1 MNILNER
8 PGLVAIVSFV
18 AGLFIGLVVLG
29 WGLFPVQ
36 WTGAGP
42 AQLAP
47 ADQANYLIA
56 LADSFAVRGNAETA
70 QNSLRG
76 WPEANEAICNLAATQ
91 TDPSSIANLNNL
103 VVANGGQPC
112 GAPAVGDTGLPA
124 VGTTTEEA
132 AEETSGS
139 GRTFLLLL
147 LLAGV
152 VGGIFWL
159 LQRRNTMVATDD
171 DFETFEDTPTS
182 APETAGGDELNAIP
196 LARFRTDYTH
206 GRENYDD
213 SFSIETDNQEFLGEC
228 GISIAES
235 IGTDSPKNVTAFE
248 VWLFDKNDIRTV
260 TKVVMSDHA
269 FFDEAIKAKLAP
281 KGEPVLAR
289 ENEVIVL
296 ETASLIINAEIVEM
310 QYGESSLPPQS
321 VFDNFTIEMSAWAK
335 ENTPEAEAPAAPG
348 RADEMLEY

>member
-1 MNILNER
+1 MTRQKMMRKNR
-8 PGLVAIVSFV
+8 A
-18 AGLFIGLVVLG
+18 VLR
-29 WGLFPVQ
+29 
-36 WTGAGP
+36 
-42 AQLAP
+42 
-47 ADQANYLIA
+47 
-56 LADSFAVRGNAETA
+56 VR
-70 QNSLRG
+70 
-76 WPEANEAICNLAATQ
+76 C
-91 TDPSSIANLNNL
+91 
-103 VVANGGQPC
+103 
-112 GAPAVGDTGLPA
+112 
-124 VGTTTEEA
+124 
-132 AEETSGS
+132 
-139 GRTFLLLL
+139 LLLL
-147 LLAGV
+147 LLVVV

-159 LQRRNTMVATDD
+159 LQRRNTMVAADD
-171 DFETFEDTPTS
+171 SFATFEDTPTS
-182 APETAGGDELNAIP
+182 APETAGGGDMNAVP

-213 SFSIETDNQEFLGEC
+213 SFSIETDTQEFLGEC

-310 QYGESSLPPQS
+310 QYGEKAHCRRKASSTTSPSRCPPGPRKVLRKPNS
-321 VFDNFTIEMSAWAK
+321 RKPPMTA
-335 ENTPEAEAPAAPG
+335 G